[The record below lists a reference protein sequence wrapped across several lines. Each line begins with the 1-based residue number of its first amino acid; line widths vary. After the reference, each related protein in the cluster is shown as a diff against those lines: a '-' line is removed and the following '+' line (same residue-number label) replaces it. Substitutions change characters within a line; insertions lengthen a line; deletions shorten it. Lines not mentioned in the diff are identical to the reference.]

1 MTSPFLQA
9 FLGEGP
15 LHPIMEG
22 LALLG
27 LVVAVGIWI
36 MEFSGWTISRRG
48 FVRNGLKWNAT
59 TIAIIAICAALYIA
73 GRFIQ
78 IQFIPGIGGLNPSLS
93 IAQSLAVV
101 FGLPGAIGVTFS
113 MPIGDAISGAL
124 TLGSVAG
131 CLSHTFITWLPYKFA
146 TGADLR
152 KPRNL
157 ITFYLWG
164 IIIAPVI
171 HAIVIPGWL
180 DFTHVVPPA
189 VAWGGVTLSI
199 LLNQALLPAILSP
212 IYLAILYPIAL
223 RRGLYWKQRQNILLE
238 DEDEGS
244 MVATATA
251 TDSSSISLENKQI
264 GE

>member
-1 MTSPFLQA
+1 MSSTFLA
-9 FLGEGP
+9 TLLGQGP
-15 LHPIMEG
+15 LHPVMIA

-59 TIAIIAICAALYIA
+59 TIAIIAVCAALYIA
-73 GRFIQ
+73 GRPIQ

-131 CLSHTFITWLPYKFA
+131 CLSHTFITWIPYKLA

-152 KPRNL
+152 KPLNL
-157 ITFYLWG
+157 VTFYFWG
-164 IIIAPVI
+164 IIVAPII

-189 VAWGGVTLSI
+189 VSWGAVTLAI
-199 LLNQALLPAILSP
+199 LTNQGLLPAILSP
-212 IYLAILYPIAL
+212 IFLAILYPIAV
-223 RRGLYWKQRQNILLE
+223 RRGLYWRQRYTIGQPE
-238 DEDEGS
+238 EEEYAAP
-244 MVATATA
+244 ATPATQPPQA
-251 TDSSSISLENKQI
+251 TSEQ
-264 GE
+264 

>member
-1 MTSPFLQA
+1 MTSTFLQI

-15 LHPIMEG
+15 LHPVMLG

-27 LVVAVGIWI
+27 LVVAVGIWV

-48 FVRNGLKWNAT
+48 FVRNRLKWNAT
-59 TIAIIAICAALYIA
+59 TIAIIAVCAALYIA

-93 IAQSLAVV
+93 IAQSLAVI

-113 MPIGDAISGAL
+113 MPIGDAISGSL

-131 CLSHTFITWLPYKFA
+131 CLSHTFITWLPYKLV
-146 TGADLR
+146 TGADMK
-152 KPRNL
+152 KPLN
-157 ITFYLWG
+157 IATFYLWG
-164 IIIAPVI
+164 IIVAPII

-189 VAWGGVTLSI
+189 VAWGAVTPAI
-199 LLNQALLPAILSP
+199 LLNQAVLPAILSP
-212 IYLAILYPIAL
+212 IFIAILYPIAL
-223 RRGLYWKQRQNILLE
+223 RRGLYWKQRQSIE
-238 DEDEGS
+238 DENEDEEMEIS
-244 MVATATA
+244 TSET
-251 TDSSSISLENKQI
+251 SSFPKEASK
-264 GE
+264 

>member
-1 MTSPFLQA
+1 MFSPFLETL
-9 FLGEGP
+9 LGQGP
-15 LHPIMEG
+15 LHPVMIG

-27 LVVAVGIWI
+27 LVVAVGIWV
-36 MEFSGWTISRRG
+36 MEFAGWTISRRG

-59 TIAIIAICAALYIA
+59 TIAIIAVCAALYIA
-73 GRFIQ
+73 GR
-78 IQFIPGIGGLNPSLS
+78 PIGGLNPSLS

-131 CLSHTFITWLPYKFA
+131 CLSHTFITWIPYKLA

-152 KPRNL
+152 KPLNL
-157 ITFYLWG
+157 LTFYFWG
-164 IIIAPVI
+164 IIVAPII

-189 VAWGGVTLSI
+189 VAWGGVTPAI
-199 LLNQALLPAILSP
+199 LINQGLLPAILSP
-212 IYLAILYPIAL
+212 IFLAILYPIAV
-223 RRGLYWKQRQNILLE
+223 RRGLYWKQRYGVTQE
-238 DEDEGS
+238 EEAAADYAS
-244 MVATATA
+244 PATPATEPPSA
-251 TDSSSISLENKQI
+251 TSEQ
-264 GE
+264 